1 MMRYLAMMVTVVM
14 LLAAVVAPVMAQS
27 SMPPPPSRPDM
38 SGVGAP
44 PKPLE
49 VEGTVSKVDPG
60 SGTMAV
66 SSGWFGLFGR
76 TLQVTPETQIQIEG
90 RQATLADVRQGAK
103 VKASYEPRDGKNV
116 ATRVELGPEPVKPA
130 R

>member
-1 MMRYLAMMVTVVM
+1 MARYLALALSMMMVVA
-14 LLAAVVAPVMAQS
+14 LVAPVMAQS
-27 SMPPPPSRPDM
+27 QMSPPPPPRDTGPM
-38 SGVGAP
+38 GGPA
-44 PKPLE
+44 KPLA

-60 SGTMAV
+60 TGTIAV

-90 RQATLADVRQGAK
+90 RQGTLQDLHKGSK

-116 ATRVELGPEPVKPA
+116 ATRIEAGPEAQPA
-130 R
+130 ATK